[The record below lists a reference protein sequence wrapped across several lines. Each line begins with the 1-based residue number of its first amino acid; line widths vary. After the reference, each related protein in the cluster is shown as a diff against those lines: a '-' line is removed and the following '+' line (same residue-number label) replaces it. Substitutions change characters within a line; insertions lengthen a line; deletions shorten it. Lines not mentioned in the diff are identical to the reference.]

1 MKNKKIYLDN
11 AALKK
16 PKQQIIEYVF
26 NILSN
31 QWYNP
36 NSSYENGMDSKRIIY
51 NTKNIISNEI
61 NCKPNEII
69 FCSCGS
75 EANSLAT
82 CGYIRKHN
90 KDHFVTST
98 IEHSSISENP
108 YSKKLITVDEYG
120 FFNYDDIKK
129 THNTLVSLQMANSEI
144 GTIQNM
150 KEIVGILH
158 ENNCIV
164 HTDAVAA
171 FGKLKIDV
179 RDLDVDMLTAT
190 GQKIGGILGASF
202 LYKKENIEL
211 EPLIFGHNTLRGG
224 TPNVAAIASLSKALQ
239 SINYSSISSAN
250 RDYVY
255 NYIANNISNSYLVGA
270 LIGERRL
277 SHNLYMCFKGIQGDA
292 LMTLLDMNDIQVSTG
307 SACMSGSLQPSTTLT
322 AIGMNKED
330 IHSCIRLSFGN
341 ENLSKEELNYVCEKI
356 KECVEQLRCFS
367 Q

>member
-1 MKNKKIYLDN
+1 MIYLDN

-16 PKQQIIEYVF
+16 PKSMIIDYVTD
-26 NILSN
+26 ILNN

-36 NSSYENGMDSKRIIY
+36 NSLYESGMNSKRIIY
-51 NTKNIISNEI
+51 NAKNIISNEI
-61 NCKPNEII
+61 NCKPEEII

-90 KDHFVTST
+90 KNNFVTST

-120 FFNYDDIKK
+120 FFNYEKIK
-129 THNTLVSLQMANSEI
+129 NTYDSLVSLQMANSEI

-150 KEIVGILH
+150 KEIVSILH

-164 HTDAVAA
+164 HTDAVAV

-190 GQKIGGILGASF
+190 GQKIGGILGSSF

-211 EPLIFGHNTLRGG
+211 EPLIFGHNTERGG
-224 TPNVAAIASLSKALQ
+224 TPNIAAIASMGSALQ
-239 SINYSSISSAN
+239 SIDYSSISSVN

-255 NYIANNISNSYLVGA
+255 DYILNNIPDSYLVGA
-270 LIGERRL
+270 PIGETRL
-277 SHNLYMCFKGIQGDA
+277 SHNLYMCFKGIQGES
-292 LMTLLDMNDIQVSTG
+292 LMTLLDMNGIQVSTG
-307 SACMSGSLQPSTTLT
+307 SACTSGSLQPSTTLV

-330 IHSCIRLSFGN
+330 INSCIRLSFGN
-341 ENLSKEELNYVCEKI
+341 DDITKEELDYVCK
-356 KECVEQLRCFS
+356 KLKDCVKQLRCFHNKR
-367 Q
+367 

>member
-1 MKNKKIYLDN
+1 MIYLDN

-16 PKQQIIEYVF
+16 PKSMIIDYVTD
-26 NILSN
+26 ILNN

-36 NSSYENGMDSKRIIY
+36 NSLYESGINSKRIIY

-61 NCKPNEII
+61 NCKPEEII

-90 KDHFVTST
+90 KNNFVTST

-108 YSKKLITVDEYG
+108 YSKKFITVDEYG
-120 FFNYDDIKK
+120 FFNYEDIKNI
-129 THNTLVSLQMANSEI
+129 HDTLVSLQMANSEI

-150 KEIVGILH
+150 KEIVTILH

-179 RDLDVDMLTAT
+179 SDLDVDMLTAT

-211 EPLIFGHNTLRGG
+211 EPLVFGHDAERAG
-224 TPNVAAIASLSKALQ
+224 TPNVAAIASMGLALQ
-239 SINYSSISSAN
+239 SIDYSSITSAN
-250 RDYVY
+250 RNYVY
-255 NYIANNISNSYLVGA
+255 DYIINNIPNSYLVGA
-270 LIGERRL
+270 PIGENRL
-277 SHNLYMCFKGIQGDA
+277 PHNLYMCFKGIQGES
-292 LMTLLDMNDIQVSTG
+292 LMILLDMNGIQVSTG
-307 SACMSGSLQPSTTLT
+307 SACTSGSLQPSTTLT
-322 AIGMNKED
+322 AIGINKDD
-330 IHSCIRLSFGN
+330 IHSCIRMTFSGN
-341 ENLSKEELNYVCEKI
+341 ETKEELDYVCTKLNEG
-356 KECVEQLRCFS
+356 VRRLRSLKS

>member
-1 MKNKKIYLDN
+1 MIYLDN

-16 PKQQIIEYVF
+16 PNEQTVEYVY
-26 NILSN
+26 NILNN

-36 NSSYENGMDSKRIIY
+36 NSLYENGANSKRIIY
-51 NTKNIISNEI
+51 NAKNIISNEI
-61 NCKPNEII
+61 NCKPEEII

-82 CGYIRKHN
+82 CGYMRKHN
-90 KDHFVTST
+90 KNYFVTST

-120 FFNYDDIKK
+120 FFNYEDIKK

-144 GTIQNM
+144 GTIQNI

-164 HTDAVAA
+164 HTDAVAL

-179 RDLDVDMLTAT
+179 KDLDVDMLTAT
-190 GQKIGGILGASF
+190 GQKVGGILGASF

-224 TPNVAAIASLSKALQ
+224 TPNVAAIASLGKAIELYD
-239 SINYSSISSAN
+239 YSSISSNN

-255 NYIANNISNSYLVGA
+255 DYIIDNIPDSYLIGA
-270 LIGERRL
+270 QFEHRL
-277 SHNLYMCFKGIQGDA
+277 PHNLYMCFKGVQGES
-292 LMTLLDMNDIQVSTG
+292 LMILLDMNEIQVSTG
-307 SACMSGSLQPSTTLT
+307 SACTSSDLQPSSTHT

-330 IHSCIRLSFGN
+330 INSCIRMTFSGN
-341 ENLSKEELNYVCEKI
+341 ETKKELDYVCSKL
-356 KECVEQLRCFS
+356 KENVERLRDFS
-367 Q
+367 K

>member
-1 MKNKKIYLDN
+1 MIYLDN

-16 PKQQIIEYVF
+16 PKSMIIDYVSD
-26 NILSN
+26 ILNN

-36 NSSYENGMDSKRIIY
+36 NSLYESGTNSKRIIY

-61 NCKPNEII
+61 NCKPEEII

-90 KDHFVTST
+90 KNNFITST

-120 FFNYDDIKK
+120 FFNYEDIKK
-129 THNTLVSLQMANSEI
+129 THNMLVSLQMANSEI

-150 KEIVGILH
+150 KEIVSILH
-158 ENNCIV
+158 KNNCIV
-164 HTDAVAA
+164 HTDAVAV

-179 RDLDVDMLTAT
+179 NDLDVDMLTAT
-190 GQKIGGILGASF
+190 GQKVGGILGASF

-224 TPNVAAIASLSKALQ
+224 TPNVVAIASLGKAVE
-239 SINYSSISSAN
+239 SIDYSSISSKN

-255 NYIANNISNSYLVGA
+255 DYIMNEIPDSYLVGA
-270 LIGERRL
+270 PFEYRL
-277 SHNLYMCFKGIQGDA
+277 SHNLYMCFKGIQGES
-292 LMTLLDMNDIQVSTG
+292 LMILLDMNGIEVSTG
-307 SACMSGSLQPSTTLT
+307 SACNSGNPQPSSTLT
-322 AIGMNKED
+322 AIGMNKDD
-330 IHSCIRLSFGN
+330 IHSCIRLTFTGN
-341 ENLSKEELNYVCEKI
+341 ETKEELDYVCTKL
-356 KECVEQLRCFS
+356 KECVERLRDFS
-367 Q
+367 K